1 MAVHRPGAV
10 PPAGEERRPGMDH
23 DLHPFRTLADGP
35 RIAWPNSARTALTVT
50 LVLDYWE
57 VNPPEG
63 ASADPRIVSPLGK
76 FFPDWLTWSQ
86 RLYGARVGIF
96 RILDVLDRFGVV
108 PSVALGAEAAR
119 RWPELVDECARRG
132 ACFLGHGT
140 FATRRITQAMPE
152 DEERALI
159 AESRAAVE
167 RACGHA
173 PAGWCGQDFNQS
185 TRTTALLAEAGFAYT
200 TDWSN
205 DDRPYRFASG
215 LLGLPGHADWNDLEA
230 MWLRRTQPQAWAD
243 LVAEGF
249 AVLHAEGGAVANLSL
264 HPWLTGQA
272 SRIRYLSDALSRM
285 LGQGGVWRT
294 TTDAAAAIVGHQ
306 LPEKT

>member
-1 MAVHRPGAV
+1 MAAHRPGKV
-10 PPAGEERRPGMDH
+10 PPVGEERLPGMDH
-23 DLHPFRTLADGP
+23 ALHPFRTLAEGP
-35 RIAWPNSARTALTVT
+35 RIAWPGGARTALTVT
-50 LVLDYWE
+50 LMLDDWE
-57 VNPPEG
+57 VAPPAG
-63 ASADPRIVSPLGK
+63 ASADPRIISPLGK

-132 ACFLGHGT
+132 ACFLAHGT
-140 FATRRITQAMPE
+140 FATRRITQAMSE

-159 AESRAAVE
+159 GESRAAVLAATG
-167 RACGHA
+167 RA

-205 DDRPYRFASG
+205 DDRAYRFTSG
-215 LLGLPGHADWNDLEA
+215 LLALPAHADWNDLEA

-243 LVAEGF
+243 LVAESF
-249 AVLHAEGGAVANLSL
+249 AVLHAEGGVAVNLSL

-272 SRIRYLSDALSRM
+272 SRIRYLTDALSRM
-285 LGQGGVWRT
+285 LGQGGVWRA
-294 TTDAAAAIVGHQ
+294 TTDSVAGEITRQWPAD
-306 LPEKT
+306 

>member
-1 MAVHRPGAV
+1 MAAHKPAPV
-10 PPAGEERRPGMDH
+10 PPVGEVRLPGMDH
-23 DLHPFRTLADGP
+23 ALHPFRTLAEGP
-35 RIAWPNSARTALTVT
+35 RIAWPGGARTALTVT
-50 LVLDYWE
+50 LMLDDWE
-57 VNPPEG
+57 VAPPAD

-132 ACFLGHGT
+132 ACFLAHGT
-140 FATRRITQAMPE
+140 FATRRITQAM
-152 DEERALI
+152 DETAERALI
-159 AESRAAVE
+159 GESRAAVL
-167 RACGHA
+167 AATGHA

-185 TRTTALLAEAGFAYT
+185 TRTTALLADAGFAYT

-215 LLGLPGHADWNDLEA
+215 LLALPAHADWNDLEA

-243 LVAEGF
+243 LVAESF
-249 AVLHAEGGAVANLSL
+249 TVLHAEGGAAVNLSL

-272 SRIRYLSDALSRM
+272 SRIRYLTDALSRI
-285 LGQGGVWRT
+285 LGQGGVWRA
-294 TTDAAAAIVGHQ
+294 TTDSVAGEITRQ
-306 LPEKT
+306 LPLS

>member
-1 MAVHRPGAV
+1 MAVHRPGPV
-10 PPAGEERRPGMDH
+10 PPVGEVRRPGMDH
-23 DLHPFRTLADGP
+23 DLHPFRTLAEGP
-35 RIAWPNSARTALTVT
+35 RIAWPNGARTALTVT
-50 LVLDYWE
+50 LLLDHWE

-63 ASADPRIVSPLGK
+63 TNPDPRIVSPLGK

-86 RLYGARVGIF
+86 RLYGPRVGIF

-132 ACFLGHGT
+132 ACFLGHGS
-140 FATRRITQAMPE
+140 FATRRITQAME
-152 DEERALI
+152 EAEERALI

-167 RACGHA
+167 RACGIA

-185 TRTTALLAEAGFAYT
+185 TRTTSLLAEAGFAYT

-215 LLGLPGHADWNDLEA
+215 LLGLPAHADWNDLEA
-230 MWLRRTQPQAWAD
+230 MWLRRVQPQAWAD

-249 AVLHAEGGAVANLSL
+249 AVLHQEGGAVVNLSL

-294 TTDAAAAIVGHQ
+294 TTDAAAEAIGRQ
-306 LPEKT
+306 LPAA

>member
-1 MAVHRPGAV
+1 MAAHKPGPL
-10 PPAGEERRPGMDH
+10 PPVREQRRPGMDH
-23 DLHPFRTLADGP
+23 DLYPFRTLDQGP
-35 RIAWPNSARTALTVT
+35 RIAWPGGARTALTVT
-50 LVLDYWE
+50 LMLDDWE
-57 VNPPEG
+57 VDPPEG

-132 ACFLGHGT
+132 ACFLAHGT
-140 FATRRITQAMPE
+140 FATRRITQAM
-152 DEERALI
+152 DETAERALI
-159 AESRAAVE
+159 GESRAAVL
-167 RACGHA
+167 AATGHA

-215 LLGLPGHADWNDLEA
+215 LLALPAHADWNDLEA
-230 MWLRRTQPQAWAD
+230 MWLRRTQPPAWAE
-243 LVAEGF
+243 LVAESF
-249 AVLHAEGGAVANLSL
+249 AVLHAEGGAAVNLSL

-272 SRIRYLSDALSRM
+272 SRIRYLTDALSRM
-285 LGQGGVWRT
+285 LGQGGVWRA
-294 TTDAAAAIVGHQ
+294 TTDSVAGEMARQMPA
-306 LPEKT
+306 P

>member
-1 MAVHRPGAV
+1 MAAHKPAPV
-10 PPAGEERRPGMDH
+10 PPVGEERLPGMDH
-23 DLHPFRTLADGP
+23 ALHPFRTLAEGP
-35 RIAWPNSARTALTVT
+35 RIAWPVGARTALTVT
-50 LVLDYWE
+50 LMLDDWE
-57 VNPPEG
+57 VDPPEG
-63 ASADPRIVSPLGK
+63 ASPDPRIISPLGK

-132 ACFLGHGT
+132 ACFLAHGT
-140 FATRRITQAMPE
+140 FATRRITQAMSE

-159 AESRAAVE
+159 GESRAAVL
-167 RACGHA
+167 AATGHA

-185 TRTTALLAEAGFAYT
+185 TRTTALLAEAGFGYT

-215 LLGLPGHADWNDLEA
+215 LLALPAHADWNDLEA

-243 LVAEGF
+243 LVAESF
-249 AVLHAEGGAVANLSL
+249 AVLHAEGGAAVNLSL
-264 HPWLTGQA
+264 HPWLAGQA
-272 SRIRYLSDALSRM
+272 SRIRYLTDALSRM
-285 LGQGGVWRT
+285 LGQGGVWRA
-294 TTDAAAAIVGHQ
+294 TTDSVAGEIVRQ
-306 LPEKT
+306 WPAD